1 MRAVFAFEA
10 EPFEF
15 ESEGYSAFEAAE
27 EMEFSFSGF
36 PQSVLN
42 ALRSGRESTAV
53 KLAIALGY
61 RNENELTDLVFFVR
75 HPERNGRALSRNE
88 PNYRE
93 LSAEWVAIRN
103 SLVQPLLA
111 SPAPPSTPP
120 TPAPLPSY
128 TCSVQWPPARVA
140 ALRKNIVSI
149 AMAAWSQ
156 WNKGQLKEWEPSA
169 FNRLIEYWQVGVGL
183 SPSQASSH
191 ARAKTHWS
199 AAFISWVMRQAG
211 AGESFA
217 YASDHGTYIA
227 AAYRNRR
234 LNTCSPFKAYRLNE
248 TVPQVGD
255 LVCKRYKTT
264 VPLDLDKVRPA
275 TSGYHS
281 NIVVKV
287 EPGKLTTIGG
297 NNSDSVGV
305 VNVRID
311 ANGFVTQA
319 EHFAVIKVG

>member
-1 MRAVFAFEA
+1 MRTVFTFEA

-15 ESEGYSAFEAAE
+15 ESGRYATFEAAE

-61 RNENELTDLVFFVR
+61 RNENELTDLVFFTR

-93 LSAEWVAIRN
+93 LSAEWLAIRN

-128 TCSVQWPPARVA
+128 TCSVQWPLARVA

-156 WNKGQLKEWEPSA
+156 WNKGQLKEWDPRA
-169 FNRLIEYWQVGVGL
+169 FDRLVEYWQVGVGF
-183 SPSQASSH
+183 SPSQASSYVFERRRIGVLRSSRGLCDKL
-191 ARAKTHWS
+191 ALGKVLPMPAIMGL
-199 AAFISWVMRQAG
+199 ISQQPTKIG
-211 AGESFA
+211 A
-217 YASDHGTYIA
+217 
-227 AAYRNRR
+227 
-234 LNTCSPFKAYRLNE
+234 
-248 TVPQVGD
+248 
-255 LVCKRYKTT
+255 
-264 VPLDLDKVRPA
+264 
-275 TSGYHS
+275 
-281 NIVVKV
+281 
-287 EPGKLTTIGG
+287 
-297 NNSDSVGV
+297 
-305 VNVRID
+305 
-311 ANGFVTQA
+311 
-319 EHFAVIKVG
+319 